1 MPTRTLAIV
10 NQKGGVGKTTTA
22 VSLAAG
28 LAALGRQILLVDCDP
43 QSAATR
49 WLGFA
54 KQPGQAFLEDVLAAR
69 APLAAAIYPTAV
81 PRLSLLPASPELAVQ
96 ARLLAIELAGETV
109 LALRLRRE
117 LPAGFDYVLLDAP
130 PELGM
135 LSVNALVAAGEL
147 VIPVTLDPLATEVL
161 DQLLDTIERVRERLN
176 PELRIAGILAVRVN
190 GHTLLAREVLA
201 RLAARFPDLLYPL
214 AIRPRRR
221 GPRPPAVAARPSPRQ
236 LRRPGLPRPG
246 RLAGGPGGAG
256 LTYALLPHPARPPLS
271 SNDGR

>member
-1 MPTRTLAIV
+1 MPTRILAIV

-28 LAALGRQILLVDCDP
+28 LAALGRHVLLVDCDP
-43 QSAATR
+43 QSAASR

-54 KQPGQAFLEDVLAAR
+54 KQPGQAFLEDVLAGR
-69 APLAAAIYPTAV
+69 APLPAAIYPTAV

-96 ARLLAIELAGETV
+96 ARLLAVELAGETV

-135 LSVNALVAAGEL
+135 LSVNALVAASEL

-161 DQLLDTIERVRERLN
+161 DQLLDTIDRVRERLN

-214 AIRPRRR
+214 SIRQTVR
-221 GPRPPAVAARPSPRQ
+221 AAEA
-236 LRRPGLPRPG
+236 PG
-246 RLAGGPGGAG
+246 RQRSLLDHHPDSSAAQDYRALA
-256 LTYALLPHPARPPLS
+256 ALLVGQEVRA
-271 SNDGR
+271 